1 MSNAAANPYLKT
13 KIMTSSPQELRLMLY
28 EGAIK
33 FTHQSVNA
41 IEASDFEVSYNGL
54 MRAQKIVLELSTS
67 MNFNIAPELCDKLS
81 ALYTYIYRLLVE
93 ANMQRVV
100 KPAREALELLEYE
113 RETWIM
119 LMQNVDQGKV
129 RNKPSRHCRSQRIP
143 PVLRTVVSQTCPVA
157 SQLTLDPTSLRF
169 FC

>member
-1 MSNAAANPYLKT
+1 
-13 KIMTSSPQELRLMLY
+13 MLY

-33 FTHQSVNA
+33 FTRQA
-41 IEASDFEVSYNGL
+41 IDALEASDFELSYNGL

-67 MNFNIAPELCDKLS
+67 MNFDIAPDLCDKLS

-93 ANMQRVV
+93 ANMHREA

-119 LMQNVDQGKV
+119 LMQNIEQETGADSTESSLKIA
-129 RNKPSRHCRSQRIP
+129 NSRSQP
-143 PVLRTVVSQTCPVA
+143 QYGGQQDMS
-157 SQLTLDPTSLRF
+157 SRF
-169 FC
+169 SANA

>member
-1 MSNAAANPYLKT
+1 MSNAAANPYLKM

-33 FTHQSVNA
+33 FTHQAVNA
-41 IEASDFEVSYNGL
+41 IETSDFEVSYNGL

-119 LMQNVDQGKV
+119 LMQNVDQEQGTYQAQSPLQIAT
-129 RNKPSRHCRSQRIP
+129 NPPKPAYGGQSDMS
-143 PVLRTVVSQTCPVA
+143 SSFSA
-157 SQLTLDPTSLRF
+157 NA
-169 FC
+169 